1 MPIESK
7 HPAQV
12 SESPNDQ
19 PHSRVVLA
27 SPPPT
32 EYKPAAQVSESPN
45 DQTHSLARRASI
57 TSARRF
63 LARSPIRKNSN
74 PPHPRLNS
82 RESSYAPRRPS
93 AFRFPTFPI
102 RLPNCEQARRAE
114 SQ

>member
-1 MPIESK
+1 MPTEYK
-7 HPAQV
+7 PAAQA

-19 PHSRVVLA
+19 PPTRALA